1 MADSR
6 AEERYRLTPRRAILL
21 GLVVLYLGFLS
32 IAPLAAIVHQFFA
45 SGPSKAFDE
54 LLASGAL
61 PAFGRTIAV
70 MIISIAINAVFGVA
84 AAIVLTRQRF
94 LGRALLD
101 GLVEM
106 PLAVSPVMIGLAFI
120 LVFGADGWAR
130 ALVEPLGI
138 KVIFSFTGLVVGTVF
153 VTMPFVVREV
163 ANVLAELGTAEEDA
177 AATLGAS
184 RWQTFRLVTFRNIR
198 HGLSFGV
205 TLTAARALGEFGAVV
220 VLGGAIGGQT
230 DTATTFIYNV
240 VEERHDG
247 AAAGMALALALASA
261 LVLVALERLKRSA
274 RKEI

>member
-1 MADSR
+1 MPDARADR
-6 AEERYRLTPRRAILL
+6 RTALTLRRAALL
-21 GLVVLYLGFLS
+21 ALVVLYLGVLA
-32 IAPLAAIVHQFFA
+32 IAPLAAIVHQFVA
-45 SGPSKAFDE
+45 SGPARALDE

-61 PAFGRTIAV
+61 GAFGRTLAVMAIAIAV
-70 MIISIAINAVFGVA
+70 NAVFGVA
-84 AAIVLTRQRF
+84 AALVLARQRF
-94 LGRALLD
+94 LGRGLLD

-106 PLAVSPVMIGLAFI
+106 PLAVSPVMTGLAFI
-120 LVFGADGWAR
+120 LIFGANGWAR

-138 KVIFSFTGLVVGTVF
+138 KVIFSFLGLVIGTVF

-163 ANVLAELGTAEEDA
+163 VNVLGELGTSEEDA

-220 VLGGAIGGQT
+220 VLGGAISGQT
-230 DTATTFIYNV
+230 DTATTFIYNA
-240 VEERHDG
+240 VEERHEG
-247 AAAGMALALALASA
+247 AAAGMSLALALASA
-261 LVLVALERLKRSA
+261 LVLVALERLKRRA

>member
-1 MADSR
+1 MSDTR
-6 AEERYRLTPRRAILL
+6 AERRGPLTARRAALL
-21 GLVVLYLGFLS
+21 GLVILYLGFLS
-32 IAPLAAIVHQFFA
+32 VAPLAAIVHQFF
-45 SGPSKAFDE
+45 SGGPGRALDE
-54 LLASGAL
+54 LLESGAL
-61 PAFGRTIAV
+61 AAFGRTLAVMVIAIAV
-70 MIISIAINAVFGVA
+70 NAVFGVA
-84 AAIVLTRQRF
+84 AALVLTRQRF
-94 LGRALLD
+94 LGRTLLD

-106 PLAVSPVMIGLAFI
+106 PLAVSPVMIGLGFI

-130 ALVEPLGI
+130 ALTEPLGI
-138 KVIFSFTGLVVGTVF
+138 RVLFSFAGLVIGTVF

-220 VLGGAIGGQT
+220 VLGGAISGQT
-230 DTATTFIYNV
+230 DTATTFIYNA

-261 LVLVALERLKRSA
+261 LVLVALERLKRRA
-274 RKEI
+274 RKES

>member
-1 MADSR
+1 VSDTR
-6 AEERYRLTPRRAILL
+6 AEVLTRLTPRRAVLL

-32 IAPLAAIVHQFFA
+32 IAPLVAIVEQFFA
-45 SGPSKAFDE
+45 SGPANAIGE
-54 LLASGAL
+54 LLANGAV
-61 PAFGRTIAV
+61 PAFGRTLAV
-70 MIISIAINAVFGVA
+70 MLISIAINALFGVA
-84 AAIVLTRQRF
+84 AALVLTRQKF

-106 PLAVSPVMIGLAFI
+106 PLAVSPVMTGLAFI

-138 KVIFSFTGLVVGTVF
+138 KVIFSFTGLVIATVF
-153 VTMPFVVREV
+153 VSMPFVVREV
-163 ANVLAELGTAEEDA
+163 ANVLAELGTSEEDA

-220 VLGGAIGGQT
+220 VLGGAISGQT

-247 AAAGMALALALASA
+247 AAAGMSLALALASA
-261 LVLVALERLKRSA
+261 LVLIALERLKHRA